1 MNYIN
6 EAGWDRLVRVFGG
19 IALIVL
25 YFTDVLT
32 GTLGIVLALLGGVFL
47 VTGLAGW
54 CPIYAMFRTRTN
66 REVGAS

>member
-1 MNYIN
+1 MKFIN
-6 EAGWDRLVRVFGG
+6 QAGWDRILRVFGG

-25 YFTDVLT
+25 YFADVLT
-32 GTLGIVLALLGGVFL
+32 GTLGIILAVAGGVFL

-54 CPIYAMFRTRTN
+54 CPIYAMFRIRTN